1 MANSLEILRL
11 NYLGYTQRMIE
22 STIHCSRHTVRQVL
36 DEAAEKNITWS
47 LNDDITNEDLE
58 KTRFPGKY
66 KITNMYEQHKTRSC
80 CTWVSSVQQLLLF
93 SLSVR
98 GSRLFQNAPAVHQI
112 LIIHNKSVGRILS
125 PGIVVFQHQVIA
137 QLSSIFEF

>member
-47 LNDDITNEDLE
+47 LNGDIINEDLE
-58 KTRFPGKY
+58 KTCFPGKY

-112 LIIHNKSVGRILS
+112 RIIHNKSVSRILP
-125 PGIVVFQHQVIA
+125 PGIVVFRHQVIA

>member
-22 STIHCSRHTVRQVL
+22 STVHCSRHTVRQAL

-80 CTWVSSVQQLLLF
+80 STWVFSVQQLLLY

-98 GSRLFQNAPAVHQI
+98 VSRLFQNAPAVHQI
-112 LIIHNKSVGRILS
+112 RIIHNKSVSCILS

>member
-22 STIHCSRHTVRQVL
+22 STVHCSRHTVRQAL

-80 CTWVSSVQQLLLF
+80 STWVSLCNSSFCIRYPLE
-93 SLSVR
+93 
-98 GSRLFQNAPAVHQI
+98 
-112 LIIHNKSVGRILS
+112 SVGSSRMRQPSIKFALS
-125 PGIVVFQHQVIA
+125 IIKV
-137 QLSSIFEF
+137 